1 MVALGRSV
9 PDAVATVVGKLES
22 LNPNSSVKDRLLP
35 VLVEQSRRR
44 ECKYKKVFF
53 HNIKNAAEQNRNF
66 YAFLRADACCCRIGK
81 SMIEGAESAGRISP
95 GKARLQSSSSLPLC

>member
-35 VLVEQSRRR
+35 VLVE
-44 ECKYKKVFF
+44 
-53 HNIKNAAEQNRNF
+53 
-66 YAFLRADACCCRIGK
+66 
-81 SMIEGAESAGRISP
+81 
-95 GKARLQSSSSLPLC
+95 